1 MISQT
6 ILFKHLY
13 QNPPEAISFAE
24 GNKISDEALKS
35 SLDHFYDF
43 YEEIFIELSNLGEL
57 KELYVC
63 DNLGDHMIG
72 NVYAKFAN
80 EEYASRAYNTL
91 AGKYYHSNLVQ
102 EEYSPVLNFKE
113 CRCRNYEEDRC
124 ERGGFC
130 NFLHLKHV
138 SSRIEKLLR
147 DEMYEK
153 HPEYRNK
160 DFSSHK
166 KKKKYRHEHS
176 SSESSLDGY
185 DNYHRKKII
194 KKWCVKYQKE
204 KELEEKK
211 KEAAQ
216 AKINLALIEQK
227 LSQTTKKAEDLIQ
240 QQNPEKDFIIIGNEN
255 LNNIEIKKEEN
266 NNYVS
271 NSIIGIKEQN
281 EIKDETGDKNL
292 ENK

>member
-1 MISQT
+1 M
-6 ILFKHLY
+6 
-13 QNPPEAISFAE
+13 
-24 GNKISDEALKS
+24 KS
-35 SLDHFYDF
+35 SLDHFYKF
-43 YEEIFIELSNLGEL
+43 YEEIFIELSNFGEL
-57 KELYVC
+57 KELNVC

-102 EEYSPVLNFKE
+102 EEYSPVVNFKE

-138 SSRIEKLLR
+138 SRTLERSLK

-153 HPEYRNK
+153 HPEYRDKDKGYNRTGNGRNK
-160 DFSSHK
+160 K
-166 KKKKYRHEHS
+166 RKIRHEHS

-194 KKWCVKYQKE
+194 KKWCVKYKKE

-227 LSQTTKKAEDLIQ
+227 LIQTTKKAEDLIQ
-240 QQNPEKDFIIIGNEN
+240 QQNPEKDYIFLGNE
-255 LNNIEIKKEEN
+255 IKEKTEEKKEEKTEDKKEDKKEEN
-266 NNYVS
+266 NQ
-271 NSIIGIKEQN
+271 K
-281 EIKDETGDKNL
+281 

>member
-13 QNPPEAISFAE
+13 QNPKEAISFAE
-24 GNKISDEALKS
+24 GNKISDKDLKA

-43 YEEIFIELSNLGEL
+43 YEEMFTELSNFGEL
-57 KELYVC
+57 LELNVC

-72 NVYAKFAN
+72 NVYAKFSS
-80 EEYASRAYNTL
+80 EEYASRAFNTL

-102 EEYSPVLNFKE
+102 EEYSPVVNFKE

-130 NFLHLKHV
+130 NFLHLKHI
-138 SSRIEKLLR
+138 SRSLEKSLK
-147 DEMYEK
+147 DEMYDK
-153 HPEYRNK
+153 HPEYRRRDWKNDPK
-160 DFSSHK
+160 RGGGRK
-166 KKKKYRHEHS
+166 KKIRHEHS
-176 SSESSLDGY
+176 SSESSLDGF
-185 DNYHRKKII
+185 DDYHRKKII
-194 KKWCVKYQKE
+194 KKWCVKYKRE

-211 KEAAQ
+211 REAAQ

-240 QQNPEKDFIIIGNEN
+240 QPNPGKDFIFVDNEIKEN
-255 LNNIEIKKEEN
+255 TLDKKDFEEDKKEDKKEE
-266 NNYVS
+266 
-271 NSIIGIKEQN
+271 
-281 EIKDETGDKNL
+281 KNI
-292 ENK
+292 NQ

>member
-1 MISQT
+1 MVSQT

-24 GNKISDEALKS
+24 GNKISDAALKS
-35 SLDHFYDF
+35 SLDHFYKF
-43 YEEIFIELSNLGEL
+43 YEEIFIELSNFGEL
-57 KELYVC
+57 KELNVC

-80 EEYASRAYNTL
+80 EEYAQRAFNTL

-102 EEYSPVLNFKE
+102 EEYSPVVNFKE

-138 SSRIEKLLR
+138 SRSLERSLK

-153 HPEYRNK
+153 HPEYR
-160 DFSSHK
+160 K
-166 KKKKYRHEHS
+166 KSKFGTGIRDNSRKRKKIRHEHS

-194 KKWCVKYQKE
+194 KKWCIKYKRE

-227 LSQTTKKAEDLIQ
+227 LSQTTKRAEDLIQ
-240 QQNPEKDFIIIGNEN
+240 QQNPEKDFIFIGNEIKD
-255 LNNIEIKKEEN
+255 NNIGKEEEDKKEEKEEKKEEN
-266 NNYVS
+266 
-271 NSIIGIKEQN
+271 K
-281 EIKDETGDKNL
+281 
-292 ENK
+292 

>member
-24 GNKISDEALKS
+24 GNKISDAALKS
-35 SLDHFYDF
+35 SLDHFYKF
-43 YEEIFIELSNLGEL
+43 YEEMFIELSNFGEL
-57 KELYVC
+57 KELNVC

-72 NVYAKFAN
+72 NVYAKFSN

-102 EEYSPVLNFKE
+102 EEYSPVVNFKE

-138 SSRIEKLLR
+138 SRGLEKSLK

-153 HPEYRNK
+153 HPEYRNG
-160 DFSSHK
+160 DWGSHK
-166 KKKKYRHEHS
+166 NKKKIRHEHS

-240 QQNPEKDFIIIGNEN
+240 QQNPEKDFIFIGNEN
-255 LNNIEIKKEEN
+255 LNNIEIKKEEKTN
-266 NNYVS
+266 F
-271 NSIIGIKEQN
+271 IGNTKEN
-281 EIKDETGDKNL
+281 EVKKEIKDENEEK
-292 ENK
+292 KI

>member
-1 MISQT
+1 
-6 ILFKHLY
+6 
-13 QNPPEAISFAE
+13 
-24 GNKISDEALKS
+24 
-35 SLDHFYDF
+35 
-43 YEEIFIELSNLGEL
+43 
-57 KELYVC
+57 
-63 DNLGDHMIG
+63 MIG

-80 EEYASRAYNTL
+80 EEYASRAFNTL

-102 EEYSPVLNFKE
+102 EEYSPVVNFRE

-138 SSRIEKLLR
+138 SRSLERSLK

-153 HPEYRNK
+153 HPEYRERKYGYGKGIGAN
-160 DFSSHK
+160 SYK
-166 KKKKYRHEHS
+166 KKKIRHEHS

-194 KKWCVKYQKE
+194 KKWCVKYKKE

-240 QQNPEKDFIIIGNEN
+240 QQNPEKDYIIIGNEIKEDN
-255 LNNIEIKKEEN
+255 LDKKEEDK
-266 NNYVS
+266 
-271 NSIIGIKEQN
+271 KE
-281 EIKDETGDKNL
+281 EKKDE

>member
-24 GNKISDEALKS
+24 GNKISDAALKS
-35 SLDHFYDF
+35 SLDHFYKF
-43 YEEIFIELSNLGEL
+43 YEEIFIELSNFGEL
-57 KELYVC
+57 KELNVC

-102 EEYSPVLNFKE
+102 EEYSPVINFKE

-138 SSRIEKLLR
+138 SRTLEKSLK

-153 HPEYRNK
+153 HPEYRRREGGDPRGRNRK
-160 DFSSHK
+160 RK
-166 KKKKYRHEHS
+166 NRHEHS

-194 KKWCVKYQKE
+194 KKWCIKYKKE

-240 QQNPEKDFIIIGNEN
+240 QQNQEKTFLFME
-255 LNNIEIKKEEN
+255 
-266 NNYVS
+266 
-271 NSIIGIKEQN
+271 N
-281 EIKDETGDKNL
+281 EIKDNTLDKKEEDKKEERKDL
-292 ENK
+292 

>member
-1 MISQT
+1 M
-6 ILFKHLY
+6 
-13 QNPPEAISFAE
+13 
-24 GNKISDEALKS
+24 
-35 SLDHFYDF
+35 DHFYKF
-43 YEEIFIELSNLGEL
+43 YEEIFIELSNFGEL
-57 KELYVC
+57 KELNVC

-80 EEYASRAYNTL
+80 EEYAAKAYNTL

-102 EEYSPVLNFKE
+102 EEYSPVINFKE

-138 SSRIEKLLR
+138 SRRLERSLK

-160 DFSSHK
+160 GYGSRRNK
-166 KKKKYRHEHS
+166 KKIRHEHS

-194 KKWCVKYQKE
+194 KKWCIKYKKE
-204 KELEEKK
+204 NELEEKK

-227 LSQTTKKAEDLIQ
+227 LNQTTKKAEDLIQ
-240 QQNPEKDFIIIGNEN
+240 QENIEKDYIFLGNEN
-255 LNNIEIKKEEN
+255 KENIDKKEE
-266 NNYVS
+266 
-271 NSIIGIKEQN
+271 
-281 EIKDETGDKNL
+281 DKKNDIA
-292 ENK
+292 NK

>member
-13 QNPPEAISFAE
+13 QNPKEAISFAE
-24 GNKISDEALKS
+24 GNKISDKDLKA

-43 YEEIFIELSNLGEL
+43 YEEMFTELSNFGEL
-57 KELYVC
+57 LELNVC

-72 NVYAKFAN
+72 NVYAKFSN
-80 EEYASRAYNTL
+80 EEYASRAFNTL

-102 EEYSPVLNFKE
+102 EEYSPVVNFKE

-138 SSRIEKLLR
+138 SRSLEESLK
-147 DEMYEK
+147 DEMYDK
-153 HPEYRNK
+153 HPEYRRGWKNDLK
-160 DFSSHK
+160 RGGGRK
-166 KKKKYRHEHS
+166 KKIRHEHS
-176 SSESSLDGY
+176 SSESSLDGF
-185 DNYHRKKII
+185 DDYHRKKII
-194 KKWCVKYQKE
+194 KKWCVKYKRE

-211 KEAAQ
+211 REAAQ

-240 QQNPEKDFIIIGNEN
+240 QPNQGKDFIYVDNEIKEN
-255 LNNIEIKKEEN
+255 TLDKKDFEEDKKEE
-266 NNYVS
+266 
-271 NSIIGIKEQN
+271 
-281 EIKDETGDKNL
+281 KNI
-292 ENK
+292 NK

>member
-1 MISQT
+1 
-6 ILFKHLY
+6 
-13 QNPPEAISFAE
+13 
-24 GNKISDEALKS
+24 
-35 SLDHFYDF
+35 
-43 YEEIFIELSNLGEL
+43 
-57 KELYVC
+57 
-63 DNLGDHMIG
+63 MIG

-102 EEYSPVLNFKE
+102 EEYSPVVNFKE

-138 SSRIEKLLR
+138 SRSLERSLK

-153 HPEYRNK
+153 HPEYK
-160 DFSSHK
+160 DRGFDFRKNRK
-166 KKKKYRHEHS
+166 KKIRHEHS

-194 KKWCVKYQKE
+194 KKWCVKYKRE

-211 KEAAQ
+211 REAAQ

-240 QQNPEKDFIIIGNEN
+240 QQNQEKDYIFLG
-255 LNNIEIKKEEN
+255 
-266 NNYVS
+266 
-271 NSIIGIKEQN
+271 N
-281 EIKDETGDKNL
+281 EIKDNFNDKK
-292 ENK
+292 EEDKKVEKKYEE

>member
-13 QNPPEAISFAE
+13 QNPKEAISFAE
-24 GNKISDEALKS
+24 GNKISDKDLKA

-43 YEEIFIELSNLGEL
+43 YEEMFTELSNFGEL
-57 KELYVC
+57 LELNVC

-72 NVYAKFAN
+72 NVYAKFSS
-80 EEYASRAYNTL
+80 EEYASRAFNTL

-102 EEYSPVLNFKE
+102 EEYSPVVNFRE

-130 NFLHLKHV
+130 NFLHLKHI
-138 SSRIEKLLR
+138 SRSLEKSLK
-147 DEMYEK
+147 DEMYDK
-153 HPEYRNK
+153 HPEYRRRDWKNDPK
-160 DFSSHK
+160 RGGGRK
-166 KKKKYRHEHS
+166 KKIRHEHS
-176 SSESSLDGY
+176 SSESSLDGF
-185 DNYHRKKII
+185 DDYHRKKII
-194 KKWCVKYQKE
+194 KKWCVKYKRE

-211 KEAAQ
+211 REAAQ

-240 QQNPEKDFIIIGNEN
+240 QPNPGKDFIFVDNEIKEN
-255 LNNIEIKKEEN
+255 TLDKKDFEEDKKEDKKEE
-266 NNYVS
+266 
-271 NSIIGIKEQN
+271 
-281 EIKDETGDKNL
+281 KNI
-292 ENK
+292 NQ

>member
-13 QNPPEAISFAE
+13 QNPKEAISFAE
-24 GNKISDEALKS
+24 GNKISDKDLKA

-43 YEEIFIELSNLGEL
+43 YEEMFTELSNFGEL
-57 KELYVC
+57 LELNVC

-72 NVYAKFAN
+72 NVYAKFSN
-80 EEYASRAYNTL
+80 EEYASRAFNTL

-102 EEYSPVLNFKE
+102 EEYSPVVNFKE

-130 NFLHLKHV
+130 NFLHLKHI
-138 SSRIEKLLR
+138 SRSLEESLK

-153 HPEYRNK
+153 HPEYRRRDWGK
-160 DFSSHK
+160 DSKRGLEK
-166 KKKKYRHEHS
+166 KKKIRHEHS
-176 SSESSLDGY
+176 SSESSLDGF
-185 DNYHRKKII
+185 DDYHRKKII
-194 KKWCVKYQKE
+194 KKWCVKYKRE

-211 KEAAQ
+211 REAAQ

-240 QQNPEKDFIIIGNEN
+240 QPNPGKDFIFIDDNIKEN
-255 LNNIEIKKEEN
+255 SLNKKEEDK
-266 NNYVS
+266 
-271 NSIIGIKEQN
+271 KE
-281 EIKDETGDKNL
+281 
-292 ENK
+292 

>member
-1 MISQT
+1 M
-6 ILFKHLY
+6 
-13 QNPPEAISFAE
+13 
-24 GNKISDEALKS
+24 
-35 SLDHFYDF
+35 
-43 YEEIFIELSNLGEL
+43 FIELSNFGEL
-57 KELYVC
+57 KELNVC

-80 EEYASRAYNTL
+80 EEYASKAYNTL

-102 EEYSPVLNFKE
+102 EEYSPVVNFKE

-138 SSRIEKLLR
+138 SRSLERSLK

-153 HPEYRNK
+153 HPEYRKK
-160 DFSSHK
+160 DWGHGSRNGIGK
-166 KKKKYRHEHS
+166 KRKIRHEHS

-185 DNYHRKKII
+185 DDHKRKKII
-194 KKWCVKYQKE
+194 KKWCVKYKKE

-240 QQNPEKDFIIIGNEN
+240 QQNPEKDFIFIG
-255 LNNIEIKKEEN
+255 
-266 NNYVS
+266 
-271 NSIIGIKEQN
+271 N
-281 EIKDETGDKNL
+281 EIKDNTIDIKEEDKK
-292 ENK
+292 EEKQEKIDEEKK

>member
-13 QNPPEAISFAE
+13 QNPKEAISFAE
-24 GNKISDEALKS
+24 GNKISDKDLKA

-43 YEEIFIELSNLGEL
+43 YEEMFTELSNFGEL
-57 KELYVC
+57 LELNVC

-72 NVYAKFAN
+72 NVYAKFSN
-80 EEYASRAYNTL
+80 EEYASRAFNTL

-102 EEYSPVLNFKE
+102 EEYSPVVNFKE

-130 NFLHLKHV
+130 NFL
-138 SSRIEKLLR
+138 
-147 DEMYEK
+147 
-153 HPEYRNK
+153 
-160 DFSSHK
+160 K
-166 KKKKYRHEHS
+166 KKIRHEHS
-176 SSESSLDGY
+176 SSESSLDGF
-185 DNYHRKKII
+185 DDYHRKKII
-194 KKWCVKYQKE
+194 KKWCVKYKRE

-211 KEAAQ
+211 REAAQ

-240 QQNPEKDFIIIGNEN
+240 QPNQGKDFIYVDNEIKEN
-255 LNNIEIKKEEN
+255 TLDKKDFEEDKKEE
-266 NNYVS
+266 
-271 NSIIGIKEQN
+271 
-281 EIKDETGDKNL
+281 KNI
-292 ENK
+292 NK

>member
-13 QNPPEAISFAE
+13 QNPKEAISFAE
-24 GNKISDEALKS
+24 GNKISDKDLKA

-43 YEEIFIELSNLGEL
+43 YEEMFTELSNFGEL
-57 KELYVC
+57 LELNVC

-72 NVYAKFAN
+72 NVYAKFSN
-80 EEYASRAYNTL
+80 EEYASRAFNTL

-102 EEYSPVLNFKE
+102 EEYSPVVNFKE

-130 NFLHLKHV
+130 NFLHLKHI
-138 SSRIEKLLR
+138 SRSLEESLK
-147 DEMYEK
+147 DEMYDK
-153 HPEYRNK
+153 HPEYRRGWKNDPK
-160 DFSSHK
+160 RGGGRK
-166 KKKKYRHEHS
+166 KKIRHEHS
-176 SSESSLDGY
+176 SSESSLDGF
-185 DNYHRKKII
+185 DDYHRKKII
-194 KKWCVKYQKE
+194 KKWCVKYKRE

-211 KEAAQ
+211 REAAQ

-240 QQNPEKDFIIIGNEN
+240 QPNQGKDFI
-255 LNNIEIKKEEN
+255 
-266 NNYVS
+266 YVD
-271 NSIIGIKEQN
+271 N
-281 EIKDETGDKNL
+281 EIKENTLDKKDFEEEKKKKKNI
-292 ENK
+292 NK

>member
-13 QNPPEAISFAE
+13 QNPKEAISFAE
-24 GNKISDEALKS
+24 GNKISDKDLKA

-43 YEEIFIELSNLGEL
+43 YEEMFTELSNFGEL
-57 KELYVC
+57 LELNVC

-72 NVYAKFAN
+72 NVYAKFSS
-80 EEYASRAYNTL
+80 EEYASRAFNTL

-102 EEYSPVLNFKE
+102 EEYSPVVNFKE

-130 NFLHLKHV
+130 NFLHLKHI
-138 SSRIEKLLR
+138 SRSLEESLK
-147 DEMYEK
+147 DEMYDK
-153 HPEYRNK
+153 HPEYRRGWKNDLK
-160 DFSSHK
+160 RGGGRK
-166 KKKKYRHEHS
+166 KKIRHEHS
-176 SSESSLDGY
+176 SSESSLDGF
-185 DNYHRKKII
+185 DDYHRKKII
-194 KKWCVKYQKE
+194 KKWCVKYKRE

-211 KEAAQ
+211 REAAQ

-240 QQNPEKDFIIIGNEN
+240 QPNQGKDFIYVDNEIKEN
-255 LNNIEIKKEEN
+255 TLDKKDFEEDKKEE
-266 NNYVS
+266 
-271 NSIIGIKEQN
+271 
-281 EIKDETGDKNL
+281 KNI
-292 ENK
+292 NK